1 MDENELHVCGKVYVA
16 VDHPIDDVE
25 CIGCDLYDRNACFLD
40 EVKCMPDER
49 KDNRNVIFVE
59 KQQ

>member
-1 MDENELHVCGKVYVA
+1 MDCEELTIRGRVYIE
-16 VDHPIDDVE
+16 VDHPIEDDE
-25 CIGCDLYDRNACFLD
+25 CIGCDLYERGACLWE

-59 KQQ
+59 KHP